1 MEMDDGK
8 VGKVYI
14 VGAGPGDP
22 GLLTL
27 KAKTLLETADVVLY
41 DRLVSD
47 EILNIVPKTAKLV
60 CVGKASGGDE
70 KTPQHEINRLM
81 MEEACKGK
89 KVVRLKGG
97 DPFNFGRGG
106 EEAEFLARNG
116 VPFEVVPGVSSA
128 IAVPAL
134 AGIPLTHRE
143 YSSALLILT
152 GHSAAEH
159 EDEKRKYEELW
170 RHAAKLDCTLVILM
184 GVKSLER
191 NVALLLEGGKS
202 PETPVAI
209 IERGA
214 TPQQRVIVGTLRN
227 IVEVTRE
234 KNVKPP
240 AVVVVGSVVR
250 LREVLK
256 RSLES

>member
-1 MEMDDGK
+1 
-8 VGKVYI
+8 
-14 VGAGPGDP
+14 
-22 GLLTL
+22 
-27 KAKTLLETADVVLY
+27 
-41 DRLVSD
+41 
-47 EILNIVPKTAKLV
+47 
-60 CVGKASGGDE
+60 
-70 KTPQHEINRLM
+70 
-81 MEEACKGK
+81 
-89 KVVRLKGG
+89 
-97 DPFNFGRGG
+97 
-106 EEAEFLARNG
+106 
-116 VPFEVVPGVSSA
+116 
-128 IAVPAL
+128 
-134 AGIPLTHRE
+134 
-143 YSSALLILT
+143 
-152 GHSAAEH
+152 
-159 EDEKRKYEELW
+159 KYEELW

-191 NVALLLEGGKS
+191 NVALLLESGKS

-234 KNVKPP
+234 KNVRPP